1 MSDSISTTVEP
12 LVETVGVVVSHD
24 LANPSPVT
32 EVSLAIPGVVLVIGL
47 HGWFLGRI
55 SRRFAKSFRKFD
67 EHTARWR
74 VSLLMGVTVAEL
86 ASSHLIETFIW
97 AIPLWYLG
105 LIDTFRHAYS
115 FTLEQYT
122 TLGAGDVRVPQGW
135 SLIGPMIAIS
145 GLFTFG
151 WTGSVLVYVMG
162 QLSNWHGRSEK

>member
-1 MSDSISTTVEP
+1 MANTLSTTVEP
-12 LVETVGVVVSHD
+12 LVESVGVAVSND
-24 LANPSPVT
+24 LANPSPLT
-32 EVSLAIPGVVLVIGL
+32 EISLAIPGVVLVIGL

-55 SRRFAKSFRKFD
+55 SRRFAKSFKKFD
-67 EHTARWR
+67 DHTARWR
-74 VSLLMGVTVAEL
+74 VNLLMGMTVAEL
-86 ASSHLIETFIW
+86 ALAHLIETIIW
-97 AIPLWYLG
+97 AVPLWYLG

-122 TLGAGDVRVPQGW
+122 TLGAGNVNVPPGW

-162 QLSNWHGRSEK
+162 ELSKWHGRDEK

>member
-1 MSDSISTTVEP
+1 MSDSMSTTVEP

-55 SRRFAKSFRKFD
+55 SRRFAKSFKKFD
-67 EHTARWR
+67 DHTARWR
-74 VSLLMGVTVAEL
+74 VNLLMGMTVAEL
-86 ASSHLIETFIW
+86 ALAHLIETIIW
-97 AIPLWYLG
+97 AVPLWYLG

-122 TLGAGDVRVPQGW
+122 TLGAGNVNVPPGW

-162 QLSNWHGRSEK
+162 ELSKWHGRDEK